1 MSIPNQPVDP
11 SAQQLPPPMPPMGS
25 PAAGPKKNNV
35 LALVALIVSALGFIF
50 ACVPGA
56 AILGWILLP
65 IGFVLSIVS
74 LFMKGDRKWMGI
86 VGLIVS
92 VVGTIVGF
100 IVFFMVALTAAGDAL
115 DEITS
120 GETVVTAPVD
130 EDAEVVD
137 EEEPAD
143 AAGEGTRG
151 NPYPLGSQI
160 STDDWT
166 VVINSYTADGNPVV
180 TEGNE
185 YNEAA
190 PAGSHYEVV
199 NYTVTYTG
207 DDKGLAAEV
216 GISFVTSGG
225 NVINSYDAFVLL
237 ADPIGMDE
245 LYNGASATGSEAFL
259 VPDGET
265 VLIRVRPGMFADE
278 VFVQP

>member
-1 MSIPNQPVDP
+1 MSIPNPPVDP